1 MKSLSVLRRR
11 RAAEATAGS
20 EAGVKFA
27 KLRVSGSSQPRPVVK
42 RPIDK
47 KDIRRDLE
55 SQVDAFLREGG
66 QIKPIERGETGLDR
80 NKPWSNPFQSGQSQ
94 EPPRE
99 RTPVPE
105 VVAAIESRK
114 HKESRKVKSKGP
126 KKVWIYDDFGE
137 PVRWVW
143 KES

>member
-1 MKSLSVLRRR
+1 MRSSARVKRRHLI
-11 RAAEATAGS
+11 EVSTGS

-42 RPIDK
+42 RPVDK
-47 KDIRRDLE
+47 KDIRKDLE

-66 QIKPIERGETGLDR
+66 KIEPIERGETGLDR
-80 NKPWSNPFQSGQSQ
+80 NKPWSNPFQSGQSH
-94 EPPRE
+94 EPPKE

-105 VVAAIESRK
+105 VLAAIDSRK
-114 HKESRKVKSKGP
+114 QKESRKVKNRGP

>member
-1 MKSLSVLRRR
+1 M
-11 RAAEATAGS
+11 
-20 EAGVKFA
+20 
-27 KLRVSGSSQPRPVVK
+27 K

-80 NKPWSNPFQSGQSQ
+80 NKPWSNPFQSGQSH
-94 EPPRE
+94 EPPKE

-114 HKESRKVKSKGP
+114 HKENRKVKNKGP
-126 KKVWIYDDFGE
+126 RKVWIYDDFGE

>member
-1 MKSLSVLRRR
+1 MRSRGLLRRR
-11 RAAEATAGS
+11 QAVDATAGS

-114 HKESRKVKSKGP
+114 HKEPRKVKNKGP

>member
-1 MKSLSVLRRR
+1 MRSPGLIRRR
-11 RAAEATAGS
+11 QAVDATAGS

-80 NKPWSNPFQSGQSQ
+80 NKPWSNPFQSGQSH
-94 EPPRE
+94 EPPKE

-114 HKESRKVKSKGP
+114 HKENRKVKNKGP
-126 KKVWIYDDFGE
+126 RKVWIYDDFGE